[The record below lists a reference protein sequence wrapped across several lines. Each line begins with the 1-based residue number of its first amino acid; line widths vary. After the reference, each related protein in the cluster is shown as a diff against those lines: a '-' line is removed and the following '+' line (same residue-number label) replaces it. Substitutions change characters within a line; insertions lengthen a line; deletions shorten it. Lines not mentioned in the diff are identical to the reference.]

1 MYTRH
6 RKFSERIY
14 QLAEVQLCHPRQGSY
29 AGIQVC
35 NSSTGPMCMQCLR
48 EGPNHR
54 FLARNHMDPGDQPH
68 VVEDLTQVEE
78 MLIARASPILHVMHS
93 IGGQYKYRGHT
104 ISFPQEIKD
113 VAKTLPRHINNLDL
127 MVVVRKKGRQGSSYD
142 FTVRK
147 KKH

>member
-1 MYTRH
+1 
-6 RKFSERIY
+6 
-14 QLAEVQLCHPRQGSY
+14 
-29 AGIQVC
+29 
-35 NSSTGPMCMQCLR
+35 
-48 EGPNHR
+48 
-54 FLARNHMDPGDQPH
+54 
-68 VVEDLTQVEE
+68 
-78 MLIARASPILHVMHS
+78 MHS

-147 KKH
+147 QKVMDSLL